1 MTIIG
6 RRPERGGG
14 VRNDD
19 GMVWPTDGNIDHSF
33 GRRCCCGGL
42 FNTQRA
48 GAIAVLPGFRSAL
61 KK

>member
-6 RRPERGGG
+6 CRPERGGG
-14 VRNDD
+14 IRNDD
-19 GMVWPTDGNIDHSF
+19 GMVGLTDGNIDHSF
-33 GRRCCCGGL
+33 GRRCGGGL

-48 GAIAVLPGFRSAL
+48 GAMAVLPGFWSAL